1 MTILDYTGP
10 YRIYQD
16 YTGLNGT
23 ILECIRLHRTIK
35 DSMNKQDNRVLNTAI
50 QDYRGLQSIV

>member
-23 ILECIRLHRTIK
+23 ILECIRLHRNIK
-35 DSMNKQDNRVLNTAI
+35 DSRNKQDNSVLNKAM
-50 QDYRGLQSIV
+50 QKNRGLQSIV